1 MTTLSRS
8 SAAPSSAAGRASSE
22 HAPAPRRRDPVL
34 LAGGV
39 GAFVVTIAVLLVPH
53 ASLPDDPTAA
63 QVTAFFSQHY
73 TVQQSQ
79 TVMHSLG
86 AVAMLVFFARLASVV
101 RRFERPD
108 ESSSRLVLAA
118 AAALT
123 SVAVVTMGFVSAAV
137 HLTGDI
143 DGSLQ
148 ESLYFMGWDF
158 HFKVAYLVPLVL
170 LPACHVL
177 RRERAAARTVTWS
190 GLGLGG
196 LALLSTLGNLSRDT
210 MFVQYPVF
218 MLFLLWVLVAGL
230 VLGLRGTPDA
240 VPAQA

>member
-8 SAAPSSAAGRASSE
+8 SAAPSGADRLAAG
-22 HAPAPRRRDPVL
+22 HGAPASRRRDPVL
-34 LAGGV
+34 LASGV

-63 QVTAFFSQHY
+63 QVTAFFTEHY

-86 AVAMLVFFARLASVV
+86 AAAMLVFFARLASVV
-101 RRFERPD
+101 RRFERQG
-108 ESSSRLVLAA
+108 ESSSLLVLAA

-123 SVAVVTMGFVSAAV
+123 SVAVVTMGFVSAAIF
-137 HLTGDI
+137 LTGDI

-177 RRERAAARTVTWS
+177 RRERAAARAVTWS

-196 LALLSTLGNLSRDT
+196 LALVSTLGNLTRDT

-218 MLFLLWVLVAGL
+218 MLFLLWVLVTGL
-230 VLGLRGTPDA
+230 VLGLRGTPGA
-240 VPAQA
+240 VPGQA